1 MGRLIRTARAEED
14 LIEIWMYIAADN
26 PAAADRL
33 LDQIDAK
40 CQMLADNPRL
50 GQARPDIAASPNYA
64 LPSILVETRSVASL
78 HCFGE
83 MSNRKNLKNFK
94 FIGSSTSRKR
104 SNDLRFVTFKVKTV
118 I

>member
-50 GQARPDIAASPNYA
+50 GQARPDIASTLRYFSVGRYLILYCEISDGIEVVRIVHGARH
-64 LPSILVETRSVASL
+64 LPDIIV
-78 HCFGE
+78 
-83 MSNRKNLKNFK
+83 
-94 FIGSSTSRKR
+94 
-104 SNDLRFVTFKVKTV
+104 
-118 I
+118 